1 MNRDL
6 ISTLIDY
13 DGSPYRNIKAVRES
27 RSLFDDLAEDEADIS
42 AASLADALGKPY
54 SPAPLLT
61 RPFDYGIVITYPF
74 LEKNRQQT
82 RFSDD
87 TLFGVWYGSE
97 EIETTVYETV
107 FHWRNFLLDA
117 FPSENRVIRGDRRIF
132 KVQCR
137 GIVIDLRGKEQTW
150 PALVDRYSYKFTQD
164 LGHYLQDQNQNG
176 LLVASARCRGINLA
190 AFTPRILSGPMDI
203 CSLTYL
209 TNLSQGPEVM
219 VEKEPGKT
227 WITIDGN
234 MLV

>member
-1 MNRDL
+1 MYRDL
-6 ISTLIDY
+6 ISTLLDY
-13 DGSPYRNIKAVRES
+13 DGSPYRNIKAVREF
-27 RSLFDDLAEDEADIS
+27 RSLFDDLAEEEADMS

-74 LEKNRQQT
+74 LQKNRQQT
-82 RFSDD
+82 RFSDG

-117 FPSENRVIRGDRRIF
+117 FPTENRVIRGDRRIF

-137 GIVIDLRGKEQTW
+137 GIIIDLRGKEQTW
-150 PALVDRYSYKFTQD
+150 PALVDRSSYKFTQG

-176 LLVASARCRGINLA
+176 LMVASARCEGTNLA
-190 AFTPRILSGPMDI
+190 AFTPQILSNPVEDRD
-203 CSLTYL
+203 LTYS
-209 TNLSQGPEVM
+209 TNPAQGPEVL
-219 VEKEPGKT
+219 VENETGAV
-227 WITIDGN
+227 WMAVDGN
-234 MLV
+234 ALV